1 MKGGLS
7 PWTLKLPSDE
17 PFPDQSNLLSAG
29 WLVQRNCEPEE
40 AIRTEL
46 EARGFKFAEAN
57 RSIEIRAVLTA
68 AEELIGRV
76 PSLERAVAR
85 TVGRV
90 YVLQAEDSY
99 DVSHSEPRWSTSIFA
114 SVPRRSDKVA
124 SLRAAESVVHEAMH
138 LQLTNLENHQGLTA
152 DNKSLMSSPWRDEPR
167 LRQGVL
173 HGLYVFR
180 CIESFFRELSTCAN
194 LTKVGQL
201 HVAQR
206 LHTIRAELSSV
217 AIEELLAGLTPSG
230 RRLVYE
236 LVGGT

>member
-1 MKGGLS
+1 MRGGLS

-57 RSIEIRAVLTA
+57 RTIEVRAVLTA

-90 YVLQAEDSY
+90 YVL
-99 DVSHSEPRWSTSIFA
+99 
-114 SVPRRSDKVA
+114 
-124 SLRAAESVVHEAMH
+124 
-138 LQLTNLENHQGLTA
+138 
-152 DNKSLMSSPWRDEPR
+152 
-167 LRQGVL
+167 
-173 HGLYVFR
+173 
-180 CIESFFRELSTCAN
+180 
-194 LTKVGQL
+194 
-201 HVAQR
+201 
-206 LHTIRAELSSV
+206 
-217 AIEELLAGLTPSG
+217 
-230 RRLVYE
+230 
-236 LVGGT
+236 